1 MLSRLPISLA
11 HLDHYQLITIYLSKP
26 IELGNLDLKQQINFV
41 RRLEENNATML
52 SIENY

>member
-1 MLSRLPISLA
+1 MLSRLRISLA